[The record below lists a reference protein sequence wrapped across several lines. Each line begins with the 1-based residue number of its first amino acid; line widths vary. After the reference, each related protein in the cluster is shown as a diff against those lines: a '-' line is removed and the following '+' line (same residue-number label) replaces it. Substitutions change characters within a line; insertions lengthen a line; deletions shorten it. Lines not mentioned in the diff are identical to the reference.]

1 MGALQQDLMGYVWRN
16 ADYVPGSKL
25 PADTALDRAI
35 AFFMGTDGLSIQ
47 KGTTHKQRRC
57 ARLDEENVSL
67 SFMPLGRTVSFPVNQ
82 QSAVIGKISNLL
94 HRKVVRI
101 RGSIVMQLLVILFE

>member
-1 MGALQQDLMGYVWRN
+1 MGALQQDLMGYMWRN

-35 AFFMGTDGLSIQ
+35 AFLVGTDGLSIQ

-57 ARLDEENVSL
+57 AGLDEEDVS
-67 SFMPLGRTVSFPVNQ
+67 
-82 QSAVIGKISNLL
+82 
-94 HRKVVRI
+94 
-101 RGSIVMQLLVILFE
+101 